1 MAIDMQ
7 GQKVEHATLHPF
19 SPFMKGFHIYP
30 WVIKIQDVQPT
41 NN

>member
-1 MAIDMQ
+1 MAIDIQ
-7 GQKVEHATLHPF
+7 GQEAKDATLHPF

-30 WVIKIQDVQPT
+30 WVIKIQDVQPI